1 MNAATDRPMRAIERP
16 RCQCVLRLFDVD
28 IVKTFETQEG
38 AGDYCRR
45 WEERFIEGWDSVRV
59 AYAET
64 MLALTDELQAAGVDP
79 NIVLQAIKN
88 LDKRAK

>member
-1 MNAATDRPMRAIERP
+1 MQAIERP

-28 IVKTFETQEG
+28 IVKTFETQKG
-38 AGDYCRR
+38 AEAYCRR
-45 WEERFIEGWDSVRV
+45 WEERFVEGWDGIRA

-79 NIVLQAIKN
+79 DVVLQAIKN
-88 LDKRAK
+88 LDSRVE